1 MRVIIAGSRTFTAQ
15 DYPLIEEACLA
26 STYWYTEVI
35 SGTADGVDKLGE
47 LFAKRMGIPVR
58 RFPADWA
65 RYGRSAGPRRNEEM
79 AKNADALVAIWDG
92 HSKGTA
98 HMIAEARRRQLLVYV
113 RRATPQPVPQR
124 SLPRGI

>member
-1 MRVIIAGSRTFTAQ
+1 MRVIIAGSRTFNAV

-35 SGTADGVDKLGE
+35 SGTAEGVDALGE
-47 LFAKRMGIPVR
+47 HFAKLMGIPVR
-58 RFPADWA
+58 RFPADWD
-65 RYGRSAGPRRNEEM
+65 RYGRSAGIRRNEEM

-92 HSKGTA
+92 RSKGTS

-113 RRATPQPVPQR
+113 RRATPAPV
-124 SLPRGI
+124 LPYYQRGI